1 MKVAVFAGTFDPF
14 TLGHLEIAEKAAGL
28 FDGVVIA
35 IAEKS
40 KSGVSADKRARIAAL
55 SISGVSS
62 AKVEV
67 FNGFLTDYMK
77 KNGYTVLVRGI
88 RNAADLEYEKTLKSV
103 YEDMYPGISV
113 VYILTSPQK
122 EHVSSSLVREI
133 LSLNG
138 DASAYISDKA
148 TAEIL
153 SEYKA

>member
-1 MKVAVFAGTFDPF
+1 
-14 TLGHLEIAEKAAGL
+14 
-28 FDGVVIA
+28 
-35 IAEKS
+35 
-40 KSGVSADKRARIAAL
+40 
-55 SISGVSS
+55 
-62 AKVEV
+62 
-67 FNGFLTDYMK
+67 MK

-103 YEDMYPGISV
+103 YEDMYSGISV